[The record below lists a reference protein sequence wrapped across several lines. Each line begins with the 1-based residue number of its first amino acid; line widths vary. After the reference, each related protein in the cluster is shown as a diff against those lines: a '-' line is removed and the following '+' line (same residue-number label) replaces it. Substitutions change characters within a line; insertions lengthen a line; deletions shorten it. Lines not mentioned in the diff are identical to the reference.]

1 MPKLGVDIL
10 YFMNLFFLKLFFFKF
25 NFLNVSQEE
34 KMESKLATILF
45 GLILIM
51 TASPAPAAE
60 ERFVAVDGS
69 GGEVMKDSETG
80 LWWLTSVLTTRD
92 ANWNEVP
99 APQDWQSAKESCA
112 ISIFAG
118 RGGWRVPSKREVYTL
133 PDYKNGGEVYS
144 FRNLSPGEKIWTS
157 DTDPDMPEYAIA
169 ADLSNAAGPGDFFI
183 SIHKN
188 DLALTLC
195 AR

>member
-1 MPKLGVDIL
+1 MVT
-10 YFMNLFFLKLFFFKF
+10 
-25 NFLNVSQEE
+25 
-34 KMESKLATILF
+34 KLARILF
-45 GLILIM
+45 GFVLPLT

-60 ERFVAVDGS
+60 ERFVVMNGS

-92 ANWNEVP
+92 ADWNEVP

-112 ISIFAG
+112 TSIFAG
-118 RGGWRVPSKREVYTL
+118 RGGWKVPSRAEVHSL
-133 PDYKNGGEVYS
+133 PDYKNRGKVYT
-144 FRNLSPGEKIWTS
+144 FRNLPPGGKMWTS
-157 DTDPDMPEYAIA
+157 DTVPDMSEYAIA

-183 SIHKN
+183 PVHKN
-188 DLALTLC
+188 DLAFTLC